1 MARKKNLRNKNGDI
15 KVVPDKEK
23 ESILSKLYHNKLLR
37 SKVDNALD
45 EDMSYDDIIELCKEY
60 DLELS
65 KSAITRYK
73 SKRKEAIENG
83 WDLGELIDKRKK
95 TSVKDIQEK
104 ETPILEEEQLSPFE
118 QSKHHTQTIYDD
130 IQVLDMIISKG
141 AKGLEFVET
150 LDPAL
155 MIRAME
161 TKDKITG
168 NQLKGMSFIGL
179 RELQLKQTAQD
190 TAMSEVLLE
199 FIPEEKHEEVLQ
211 RLEDLQN
218 EFYKNLDLDEESRKL
233 KEALDRVGYTI

>member
-1 MARKKNLRNKNGDI
+1 MARKKSLKNKNI
-15 KVVPDKEK
+15 KLVPDKEK

-45 EDMSYDDIIELCKEY
+45 EDMSYDDIIELCQSY

-65 KSAITRYK
+65 KSAISRYK

-83 WDLGELIDKRKK
+83 WDLGEMIDKRKK
-95 TSVKDIQEK
+95 TSVKDIEEK
-104 ETPILEEEQLSPFE
+104 ETPILEVEESPFE
-118 QSKHHTQTIYDD
+118 QSKKHTQTLYDD
-130 IQVLDMIISKG
+130 VQVLDMIISKG

-168 NQLKGMSFIGL
+168 NQLRGMTIVGL
-179 RELQLKQTAQD
+179 RELHIKQTAQE
-190 TAMSEVLLE
+190 TAMSEILLE
-199 FIPEEKHEEVLQ
+199 YIPEDKHEEVLQ
-211 RLEDLQN
+211 RMEDLQN
-218 EFYKNLDLDEESRKL
+218 EFYKNLDLDEESKKF
-233 KEALDRVGYTI
+233 KESLDRVGYKI

>member
-1 MARKKNLRNKNGDI
+1 MTRKKSLKNKNI
-15 KVVPDKEK
+15 KLVPDKEK

-45 EDMSYDDIIELCKEY
+45 EDMSYDDIIELCQSY

-65 KSAITRYK
+65 KSAISRYK

-83 WDLGELIDKRKK
+83 WDLGEMIDKRKK
-95 TSVKDIQEK
+95 TSVKDIEEK
-104 ETPILEEEQLSPFE
+104 ETPILEIEESPFE
-118 QSKHHTQTIYDD
+118 QSKKHTQTLYDD
-130 IQVLDMIISKG
+130 VQVLDMIISKG

-168 NQLKGMSFIGL
+168 NQLRGMTIVGL
-179 RELQLKQTAQD
+179 RELHIKQTAQE
-190 TAMSEVLLE
+190 TAMSEILLE
-199 FIPEEKHEEVLQ
+199 YIPEDKHEEVLQ
-211 RLEDLQN
+211 RMEDLQN
-218 EFYKNLDLDEESRKL
+218 EFYQNLDLDEESKKF
-233 KEALDRVGYTI
+233 KESLDRVGYKI

>member
-1 MARKKNLRNKNGDI
+1 MARKKSLKNKNI
-15 KVVPDKEK
+15 KLVPDKEK

-45 EDMSYDDIIELCKEY
+45 EDMSYDDIIELCQSY

-65 KSAITRYK
+65 KSAISRYK

-83 WDLGELIDKRKK
+83 WDLGEMIDKRKK
-95 TSVKDIQEK
+95 TSVKDIEEK
-104 ETPILEEEQLSPFE
+104 ETPILEVEESPFE
-118 QSKHHTQTIYDD
+118 QSKKHTQTLYDD
-130 IQVLDMIISKG
+130 VQVLDMIISKG

-168 NQLKGMSFIGL
+168 NQLRGMTIVGL
-179 RELQLKQTAQD
+179 RELHIKQTAQE
-190 TAMSEVLLE
+190 TAMSEILLE
-199 FIPEEKHEEVLQ
+199 YIPEDKHEEVLQ
-211 RLEDLQN
+211 RMEDLQN
-218 EFYKNLDLDEESRKL
+218 EFYQNLDLDEESKKF
-233 KEALDRVGYTI
+233 KESLDRVGYKI